1 MKLRR
6 RGERG
11 TSWRRVVRRLVLL
24 RFWFVVIRVW
34 RRAVIV
40 VELGVELQVGDEDE
54 DEDEDGEG
62 IVDVNEETSLV
73 HKGSTTRDS
82 FEG

>member
-1 MKLRR
+1 M
-6 RGERG
+6 
-11 TSWRRVVRRLVLL
+11 
-24 RFWFVVIRVW
+24 
-34 RRAVIV
+34 